1 MLHAQLVEACNFP
14 QFFTQSEFYAGVQ
27 AMNFKRIF
35 AVLFLELG
43 FVAAVTAQSFTGVV
57 QQRHFSI
64 PREVLFTLAGEI
76 KDAPT
81 PEEEAFGFSASK
93 MLSRPVPQLL
103 AEMKKRGLALS
114 ADQFTYHFG
123 ANVIR
128 VDINLSSGNSLFGKN
143 IVYILRSDKKLNWVI
158 LPEQQAYLE
167 LSADENK
174 SVVTTAKDLL
184 QSFSQNQTA
193 ANEPT
198 APEFQK
204 TAERAA
210 VNGFAC
216 TRYTASRSGQLL
228 ELWGTAQFPELRRAF
243 EDFVAQMELGEI
255 AELQESG
262 MWPQEMQDLPILSK
276 QLSQG
281 RGMNVLEI
289 TSIKPQKVDAVLFEI
304 PPAYKKLDMQQLLQ
318 EMLLKKFMR

>member
-1 MLHAQLVEACNFP
+1 
-14 QFFTQSEFYAGVQ
+14 
-27 AMNFKRIF
+27 MNFKRIF
-35 AVLFLELG
+35 AVLLLELG

-81 PEEEAFGFSASK
+81 PEEEAFGFSAGK

-143 IVYILRSDKKLNWVI
+143 IIYIVRSDKKLNWVI

-184 QSFSQNQTA
+184 QSFSQNQPGT
-193 ANEPT
+193 NELPT

-204 TAERAA
+204 TAERAV

-216 TRYTASRSGQLL
+216 ARYTASRSGQLL
-228 ELWGTAQFPELRRAF
+228 ELWGTTQFPELRRAF

-255 AELQESG
+255 AELQDSG
-262 MWPQEMQDLPILSK
+262 MWPQEMKDLPILSK
-276 QLSQG
+276 QLSQA

-289 TSIKPQKVDAVLFEI
+289 TSIKPQEVDAAIFEI
-304 PPAYKKLDMQQLLQ
+304 PQAYKKLDMQQLLQ

>member
-1 MLHAQLVEACNFP
+1 
-14 QFFTQSEFYAGVQ
+14 
-27 AMNFKRIF
+27 MNFKRIF
-35 AVLFLELG
+35 AILLLELG
-43 FVAAVTAQSFTGVV
+43 FVAAVAAQSFTGVV
-57 QQRHFSI
+57 QQRHFSV

-93 MLSRPVPQLL
+93 MLSRPVSQLL
-103 AEMKKRGLALS
+103 AEMKKRGLGLN

-123 ANVIR
+123 ANVVR

-143 IVYILRSDKKLNWVI
+143 IVYILRSDKKLSWVI
-158 LPEQQAYLE
+158 LTEQQAYLE

-184 QSFSQNQTA
+184 QSFSQNQTG

-204 TAERAA
+204 TAERAV

-289 TSIKPQKVDAVLFEI
+289 TSIKPQKVDAALFEI

>member
-1 MLHAQLVEACNFP
+1 MKFEQIVTIWLC
-14 QFFTQSEFYAGVQ
+14 GWG
-27 AMNFKRIF
+27 F
-35 AVLFLELG
+35 AS
-43 FVAAVTAQSFTGVV
+43 AVVAQSFTGVV

-93 MLSRPVPQLL
+93 VLSRPVPQLL
-103 AEMKKRGLALS
+103 TEMKKRGLALN

-123 ANVIR
+123 ANVMR
-128 VDINLSSGNSLFGKN
+128 VDIKFSSGSSLFGKN
-143 IVYILRSDKKLNWVI
+143 IIYILRSDKKVNWLI

-184 QSFSQNQTA
+184 QSFSQDQSG
-193 ANEPT
+193 ANDQP

-204 TAERAA
+204 TAERAV

-216 TRYTASRSGQLL
+216 TRYTARRSGQLL
-228 ELWGTAQFPELRRAF
+228 ELWATTQFPELRRAL
-243 EDFVAQMELGEI
+243 EDFVAQMELGEL
-255 AELQESG
+255 AELQDSG
-262 MWPQEMQDLPILSK
+262 MWPQAMQDLPILSK
-276 QLSQG
+276 QLSQA

-289 TSIKPQKVDAVLFEI
+289 TSIKPQNVDAALFEI
-304 PPAYKKLDMQQLLQ
+304 PQAYKKLDMQQLLQ
-318 EMLLKKFMR
+318 ELLLKKFMR

>member
-1 MLHAQLVEACNFP
+1 MLHAQLVEACNFH

-35 AVLFLELG
+35 AVLLLELG

-103 AEMKKRGLALS
+103 AEMKKRGLAFN

-184 QSFSQNQTA
+184 QSFSQNQTG

-216 TRYTASRSGQLL
+216 THYTASRSGQIL

-243 EDFVAQMELGEI
+243 EDFVAQMELGEL
-255 AELQESG
+255 AELQDSG

-276 QLSQG
+276 QLSQHQTAKSG
-281 RGMNVLEI
+281 RRFV
-289 TSIKPQKVDAVLFEI
+289 
-304 PPAYKKLDMQQLLQ
+304 
-318 EMLLKKFMR
+318 